1 MRIDE
6 IVKLD
11 DVLKASQ
18 YIKILKNLKVKS
30 KTDIDVVR
38 IKNRVLKSWKAGMKS
53 RKHYNK
59 LLSQINIDLHD
70 LIN

>member
-1 MRIDE
+1 MRIFE
-6 IVKLD
+6 IVTLD

-30 KTDIDVVR
+30 KTDIDVAR
-38 IKNRVLKSWKAGMKS
+38 IKNKVLKSWKTGMKS

-59 LLSQINIDLHD
+59 LLNQLNINLHD
-70 LIN
+70 LIK